1 MSRETKRLR
10 NEFTPAYVP
19 VFAWYS
25 SAGKKA
31 QLQLLFG
38 IDMVMMAELRQPR
51 YAQVRPGTTGR
62 VDEQCDWMKIANGT

>member
-1 MSRETKRLR
+1 VSRETKRLK

-25 SAGKKA
+25 SVGKKA

-38 IDMVMMAELRQPR
+38 IDMVMMAELSQPR
-51 YAQVRPGTTGR
+51 YAQVQAGR
-62 VDEQCDWMKIANGT
+62 VDEQCDWMK